1 MSVPNVLTRL
11 PKGGDLLQEINALC
25 KEKNIRR
32 GTVQIIGA
40 VERATLGYY
49 LQDERRYIS
58 KEFDEHMEIL
68 AGVGNVSMKDGVPFV
83 HMHLTL
89 SRKDFSVIGGHT
101 MPGCTIFAAEACVIT
116 LEGEE
121 LERGLDEPT
130 GLPLWVTK

>member
-32 GTVQIIGA
+32 GAVQVMGA
-40 VERATLGYY
+40 VEKATLGYY

-58 KEFDEHMEIL
+58 QEFDEHMEIL
-68 AGVGNVSMKDGVPFV
+68 AGIGNVSIKDGDPFV
-83 HMHLTL
+83 HLHLTL
-89 SRKDFSVIGGHT
+89 SRKDYSVIGGHT
-101 MPGCTIFAAEACVIT
+101 MPGCVIFAAEVCIIT

-121 LERGLDEPT
+121 LVRGFDEPT
-130 GLPLWVTK
+130 GLPLWSQK

>member
-11 PKGGDLLQEINALC
+11 PKEGDLLSELNALC

-32 GTVQIIGA
+32 GTVQVMGA
-40 VERATLGYY
+40 VENATLGYY

-58 KEFDEHMEIL
+58 QEFDEHMEIL
-68 AGVGNVSMKDGVPFV
+68 AGIGNVSIKDGDPFV
-83 HMHLTL
+83 HLHLTL

-101 MPGCTIFAAEACVIT
+101 MPGCKIFAAEVCIIT

-121 LERGLDEPT
+121 LVRGFDEPT
-130 GLPLWVTK
+130 GLPLWSQK